1 MLQELKEAMMLA
13 KYQRDILKTAMKP
26 LKISA
31 SIKIRF
37 RRAEKEQLRC
47 TLSLPARYANGLT
60 SKQLA
65 EASSQLQAALDDLHQ
80 TAITA
85 LIKTR

>member
-1 MLQELKEAMMLA
+1 MIHQIKEAIVLE
-13 KYQRDILKTAMKP
+13 KYRRDILKTAMKP

-37 RRAEKEQLRC
+37 RRAEKEQLKC

-85 LIKTR
+85 LTKTR